1 MKLCVPRF
9 GCLVQVWLPCS
20 KGFRRMKLR
29 VPRFGCGYFGEI
41 NLGGVGSGRR

>member
-9 GCLVQVWLPCS
+9 GCLAQKALCH
-20 KGFRRMKLR
+20 MKLC
-29 VPRFGCGYFGEI
+29 VPRFGCGYFGEL